1 MYATST
7 SSTSYIYQKEDRTY
21 SFLGHEML
29 NVYMTNTRF
38 IIFSYLKLT
47 IRSVNINREMKK
59 KKKKTQGNNAILTE
73 KYN

>member
-59 KKKKTQGNNAILTE
+59 KKTQGNNAILTE